1 MKNIVLYTIVFLG
14 VLLAGIPVNAQKPAI
29 ELLPTDHQHQHPEAM
44 ADTISLGESMQAR
57 QPVTDSSTYRQK
69 SLNLYK
75 KEDGTHKRTGWHFKV
90 FHFKKQPDR
99 IRRSNQRSDRTP
111 FFKHIHPI
119 QLFIQITALK

>member
-44 ADTISLGESMQAR
+44 AYTISLGESIHAQ
-57 QPVTDSSTYRQK
+57 QPITDSSTYKQK
-69 SLNLYK
+69 SLNQYK
-75 KEDGTHKRTGWHFKV
+75 KENITHKITGWQFKM
-90 FHFKKQPDR
+90 FHFKKQSDR